1 MLSFPQPNQ
10 NLIQQQLISSLELP
24 REINMDSPQGES
36 LTLPKPFTLLEVAR
50 AVKFEH
56 SVDVGC
62 IRPIDETVATE
73 WLKKEFSSALDI
85 FDRNER
91 NRKGPE
97 ISRAWYG
104 DFYDPSCQDEP
115 GSLIQVSLEAAA
127 ELVRFRVSTVNS
139 QWMIVQYLAQEELEA
154 LLRKDSLKLA
164 PLDDLV
170 SQYNSLVAEF
180 RLEHFKDL
188 PANYLELREGELSPF
203 DLVTRDVDLMK
214 RVSWLIDEE
223 EIAASDTY
231 TKLSEIVSILTG
243 RVDEICTSNDLTV
256 QKRLRS
262 ASADIQSL
270 VSRVQ
275 LDTSDLGFAGKIIA
289 RMLIKAESVLI
300 KRHGMRL
307 GELENRIEAID
318 SYSDLLKAARLFL
331 VLSSASK

>member
-1 MLSFPQPNQ
+1 M
-10 NLIQQQLISSLELP
+10 
-24 REINMDSPQGES
+24 
-36 LTLPKPFTLLEVAR
+36 
-50 AVKFEH
+50 FEH

-73 WLKKEFSSALDI
+73 WLKKEFSSALGI
-85 FDRNER
+85 FDRNDR

-180 RLEHFKDL
+180 RLEHLKDL

-214 RVSWLIDEE
+214 RVSWLIGEE

-256 QKRLRS
+256 QKRLRL
-262 ASADIQSL
+262 AFADIQSL

-289 RMLIKAESVLI
+289 RMLIKAENALI
-300 KRHGMRL
+300 KRNGMRL
-307 GELENRIEAID
+307 SELENRIEAID

-331 VLSSASK
+331 VLSSTSK

>member
-1 MLSFPQPNQ
+1 MEP
-10 NLIQQQLISSLELP
+10 
-24 REINMDSPQGES
+24 PQGES
-36 LTLPKPFTLLEVAR
+36 LTLPKPFTFLEVAR

-62 IRPIDETVATE
+62 IRPIDETFAMD
-73 WLKKEFSSALDI
+73 WLKREFSPALGI
-85 FDRNER
+85 FDRYDR
-91 NRKGPE
+91 NRRGPE
-97 ISRAWYG
+97 LSRAWYG

-115 GSLIQVSLEAAA
+115 DSLIQVSLQATA
-127 ELVRFRVSTVNS
+127 ELVSFRVSVASS
-139 QWMIVQYLAQEELEA
+139 QGMITRYLAQEDLEV
-154 LLRKDSLKLA
+154 LLRKDRLKFV
-164 PLDDLV
+164 PLGDLV
-170 SQYNSLVAEF
+170 SQYNSLVSEF
-180 RLEHFKDL
+180 RLEHLKYL

-203 DLVTRDVDLMK
+203 DLVTRDVDLLK

-262 ASADIQSL
+262 AFADIQSL

-289 RMLIKAESVLI
+289 RMLIKGENVLI
-300 KRHGMRL
+300 KRNGMRL
-307 GELENRIEAID
+307 SELENRIEAID

-331 VLSSASK
+331 VLSSTSK